1 MSGRTIEIDILLND
15 KTNGR
20 IKGIQKDLQALDKQA
35 ERLNQR
41 IKAVGLQKFAATLR
55 LIDRVTEPA
64 SRINSLLKK
73 IAGGTYR
80 VTMRLNDSALAG
92 IRKIESAL
100 LRISGRAYNI
110 AVNVKGAAM
119 NKLNGMMSGALMG
132 AGVFAPMAGMMGVG
146 YGVGN
151 AISSAASFEQQMSK
165 VQAIRQL
172 SKDSAEMKA
181 LTQQAKDL
189 GMQTAWTR
197 QQVGEAQ
204 YYQALAGWETP
215 QILKATPHML
225 NLASAGGM
233 DLGAASDMLT
243 DAMTAFGLKA
253 TDQYTN
259 AKGQAIDLP
268 EYFADMFAKVQA
280 SSNTDLYQ
288 LKEATKYS
296 ASTIGTMFANIGGQE
311 GVQARTE
318 AARQMLIMAGL
329 MANAGIKGSM
339 AGTGINTIFN
349 RLAGEN
355 RNTHFAEKLLGL
367 EHAAENGNMLM
378 PLDFIKAFRNKIQ
391 GGMSVDDFLQVAE
404 ELSGEKIH
412 ADTRRKINSTIE
424 NALKNGGKLG
434 SSDMLKIGSMMAGLE
449 NAPKLMAMV
458 FQDIEAL
465 EAKMNN
471 VEGTAGQMAETM
483 LDNLAGSFTKL
494 GSAWDAFQQDLFTGT
509 AGDGL
514 RNFVDALTEILTRA
528 NNLFKDGI
536 QIADF
541 GKIIGDVV
549 GRLKDKVME
558 LDGIGSLLA
567 GGALV
572 MGLKKIISLGQSA
585 LNVFKGVGAAGATA
599 LGGAAAKGAAGAAAV
614 GTMTIHANVVNL
626 NGAVRGG
633 YGYGGG
639 GRGGYGYGGG
649 AAGAAASPMAAM
661 IAAQKQFDKA
671 NAQFLA
677 AQAKRDAKWG
687 KVEQLFAAGKSD
699 SQLARARAT
708 ARKFDETRY
717 LPALERQQAA
727 QKALVAAR
735 VNAYNEEIAR
745 QKQMIALARDEAA
758 AAKSARWANIKSAGA
773 GGAAFAGLFSLLDVM
788 SLKSANAERL
798 AAAPEEQRAQIVR
811 ENRKAEW
818 EAGAGAAGS
827 IFGAAAGAALGSVA
841 GPMGTMIGGMIGS
854 MIGETIGKWFGRNNE
869 NSDKPPQGAKDY
881 YGFNEQLELGD
892 SARRRRL
899 DAEEAARRPYEALH
913 VLDSARRRKLDLQ
926 EAETRKQL
934 ERFEKIDRKHGVL
947 SPFRY
952 ESASLA
958 RANEYYQQQATNLDK
973 ATAKVLPALGGLIS
987 KYLDVGNA
995 VSQKAAQDFYQQG
1008 TSGTADAKPTSALS
1022 AMLEN
1027 LFFSRTQ
1034 AAELTPEQ
1042 QMQMA
1047 AMEGGTVA
1055 SKVAAPFEMT
1065 EAGMPPEMP
1074 DITSMTEQIYSD
1086 LEALQEG
1093 VSEVFS
1099 GFGEQIT
1106 EQLTTAFEGVGET
1119 FATFGTTITEGLT
1132 STFDGV
1138 NEMFATFGTTISE
1151 GLTAT
1156 FTGAGEQF
1164 AQFGTM
1170 ISEGMMSAQ
1179 TAAESSMMAIQTVFT
1194 TTKDTIQA
1202 AWGEL
1207 PGFFAS
1213 VFSGLGGA
1221 AAAAGSAIYSGL
1233 TSVIG
1238 AVIGAWESAAA
1249 TVRGIIASIS
1259 AAASSVASMIPSIGG
1274 GGNVPAHAEGGFI
1287 TSPELALIG
1296 ERGAELILPLTD
1308 KERSHELLRQA
1319 SGVLGLN
1326 SEEDGYSISSGG
1338 SGGSGSIS
1346 ISVGGVTVNFEVSGS
1361 DSTDIMEAIKEN
1373 LQEIGDKVAAQISKS
1388 VGNVFQNQMVVA

>member
-1 MSGRTIEIDILLND
+1 MAGRTIEIDVILND
-15 KTNGR
+15 KTNGGV
-20 IKGIQKDLQALDKQA
+20 KGIQKELLAMDKA
-35 ERLNQR
+35 AARLANR
-41 IKAVGLQKFAATLR
+41 FKSFSTQKYMATMR

-64 SRINSLLKK
+64 SRIQRLLQK
-73 IAGGTYR
+73 IAGGAWQ
-80 VTMRLNDSALAG
+80 VSFKVADGALAG

-100 LRISGRAYNI
+100 LRITGRAWSV
-110 AVNVKGAAM
+110 AVNVGGTAM

-151 AISSAASFEQQMSK
+151 AISSAASFEQEMSR

-172 SKDSAEMKA
+172 SKDSQDMKDMYA
-181 LTQQAKDL
+181 LAKKL
-189 GMQTAWTR
+189 GMETAWTR
-197 QQVGEAQ
+197 QQVAEGMR
-204 YYQALAGWETP
+204 YQALAGWETP

-243 DAMTAFGLKA
+243 DAMTALGIKA
-253 TDQYTN
+253 TDRFQN
-259 AKGQAIDLP
+259 AQGKWIDEP

-318 AARQMLIMAGL
+318 AARQMLVMAGL

-536 QIADF
+536 DIADF

-549 GRLKDKVME
+549 SRLKNKFLE

-599 LGGAAAKGAAGAAAV
+599 LGGTAAKGAAGAAAGMSV
-614 GTMTIHANVVNL
+614 STMNVKAGVVNL
-626 NGAVRGG
+626 AGAVK
-633 YGYGGG
+633 GGG
-639 GRGGYGYGGG
+639 VGGVAGTAGK
-649 AAGAAASPMAAM
+649 GAAALTPLAL
-661 IAAQKQFDKA
+661 AQKQYDKA
-671 NAQFLA
+671 NAQMLA
-677 AQAKRDAKWG
+677 AQNKRIESWNRVG
-687 KVEQLFAAGKSD
+687 QLRAMGMGGAQLLTAARA
-699 SQLARARAT
+699 SQLSLESYSAARAQFVQSEKALITARAT
-708 ARKFDETRY
+708 AYK
-717 LPALERQQAA
+717 
-727 QKALVAAR
+727 
-735 VNAYNEEIAR
+735 EEIAR
-745 QKQMIALARDEAA
+745 QKQMTALAREQQST
-758 AAKSARWANIKSAGA
+758 AKFTTRMSAA
-773 GGAAFAGLFSLLDVM
+773 GGAAAFAGLFSLLDVM

-798 AAAPEEQRAQIVR
+798 AAAPEEQRAQIAR
-811 ENRKAEW
+811 ENRQAEW
-818 EAGAGAAGS
+818 EASVGGLGSVVGAGL
-827 IFGAAAGAALGSVA
+827 GAALGSLA
-841 GPMGTMIGGMIGS
+841 GPMGTMIGGIVGS
-854 MIGETIGKWFGRNNE
+854 AIGEKLGQYFGDKGAEREVVRDGVNKTVLGKEIDSFL
-869 NSDKPPQGAKDY
+869 KPDFSFGAKQTSEKTFESFAKFDEQALAWN
-881 YGFNEQLELGD
+881 GSAGKAAQTATQEVRSLEQQLEKD
-892 SARRRRL
+892 FQTWKT
-899 DAEEAARRPYEALH
+899 DF
-913 VLDSARRRKLDLQ
+913 KFQ
-926 EAETRKQL
+926 N
-934 ERFEKIDRKHGVL
+934 
-947 SPFRY
+947 
-952 ESASLA
+952 A
-958 RANEYYQQQATNLDK
+958 RAKDFSKQWQFNSSGHDYYQQEAK
-973 ATAKVLPALGGLIS
+973 AKWNRIYRGGNEHS
-987 KYLDVGNA
+987 GGGGGGSFDEHW
-995 VSQKAAQDFYQQG
+995 
-1008 TSGTADAKPTSALS
+1008 GTAGVKPISALS

-1027 LFFSRTQ
+1027 IFFSRT
-1034 AAELTPEQ
+1034 AAAALPSEYASP
-1042 QMQMA
+1042 QMA
-1047 AMEGGTVA
+1047 TT
-1055 SKVAAPFEMT
+1055 APTQITAPEII
-1065 EAGMPPEMP
+1065 PPE
-1074 DITSMTEQIYSD
+1074 TSPIDEWFNFD
-1086 LEALQEG
+1086 
-1093 VSEVFS
+1093 
-1099 GFGEQIT
+1099 
-1106 EQLTTAFEGVGET
+1106 GVGERLSDLG
-1119 FATFGTTITEGLT
+1119 AQITDGLSSIMNGAYET
-1132 STFDGV
+1132 VSALG
-1138 NEMFATFGTTISE
+1138 ATISE
-1151 GLTAT
+1151 G
-1156 FTGAGEQF
+1156 FSEMVTGTSEIFAGFGEMVTSGLSA
-1164 AQFGTM
+1164 AQ
-1170 ISEGMMSAQ
+1170 S
-1179 TAAESSMMAIQTVFT
+1179 AAEGALSSIQSVFT
-1194 TTKDTIQA
+1194 SAKDSVQA

-1207 PGFFAS
+1207 PGFFS
-1213 VFSGLGGA
+1213 GVFSGLGGA
-1221 AAAAGSAIYSGL
+1221 AAAAGAAIYSGL

-1249 TVRGIIASIS
+1249 TVSSIIATIS
-1259 AAASSVASMIPSIGG
+1259 AAASSVAGMIPSIGG
-1274 GGNVPAHAEGGFI
+1274 GSISAHAEGGFI

-1308 KERSHELLRQA
+1308 KERSRELLRQA

-1326 SEEDGYSISSGG
+1326 SEEDGYSISGGSSGG
-1338 SGGSGSIS
+1338 GSMSV
-1346 ISVGGVTVNFEVSGS
+1346 SVGGITVNFEINGS
-1361 DSTDIMEAIKEN
+1361 DSTDIMEAIKGN
-1373 LQEIGDKVAAQISKS
+1373 IQEIGDKVAAQISKE
-1388 VGNVFQNQMVVA
+1388 VRNVFQNQAVVA

>member
-1 MSGRTIEIDILLND
+1 MAGRTIEIDVILND
-15 KTNGR
+15 KTNGKV
-20 IKGIQKDLQALDKQA
+20 KGIQKDLQALDKQA

-55 LIDRVTEPA
+55 LIDKVSDPA

-80 VTMRLNDSALAG
+80 VTMRINDSALAG

-100 LRISGRAYNI
+100 LRISGRAWNV
-110 AVNVKGAAM
+110 AVNVGGTAM
-119 NKLNGMMSGALMG
+119 NKINGLMSGALMG
-132 AGVFAPMAGMMGVG
+132 AGMFAPMAGMMGVG

-280 SSNTDLYQ
+280 SSNTGSYQ

-318 AARQMLIMAGL
+318 AARQMLIMTGL

-471 VEGTAGQMAETM
+471 VEGTAGQMANDM
-483 LDNLAGSFTKL
+483 LDNLAGSFTRL

-536 QIADF
+536 QISDF

-599 LGGAAAKGAAGAAAV
+599 LGGTAAKGAAGAAAAMSV
-614 GTMTIHANVVNL
+614 STMNVKAGVVNL
-626 NGAVRGG
+626 AGAIK
-633 YGYGGG
+633 GGG
-639 GRGGYGYGGG
+639 GVGGVAGTAGKG
-649 AAGAAASPMAAM
+649 AAGATALTPVALAQQNLAKAR
-661 IAAQKQFDKA
+661 AAQDTA
-671 NAQFLA
+671 LA
-677 AQAKRDAKWG
+677 AAWAAPGVAWRQSALRMAQRQTAQAEA
-687 KVEQLFAAGKSD
+687 
-699 SQLARARAT
+699 
-708 ARKFDETRY
+708 
-717 LPALERQQAA
+717 
-727 QKALVAAR
+727 ALVNAR
-735 VNAYNEEIAR
+735 VAAYNEQIAK
-745 QKQMIALARDEAA
+745 QKEALALAREEAKTTSRFA
-758 AAKSARWANIKSAGA
+758 GMKSAA
-773 GGAAFAGLFSLLDVM
+773 GGAAAFAGLFSLLDVM

-798 AAAPEEQRAQIVR
+798 AAAPEEQRAQIAR
-811 ENRKAEW
+811 ENRQAEW
-818 EAGAGAAGS
+818 EASVGGLGS
-827 IFGAAAGAALGSVA
+827 VVGAAAGAALGSLA

-854 MIGETIGKWFGRNNE
+854 VIGEKLGRFAGEEGAAQEVAVAPKRANVSQNQIEDIIAGRKPGTDKGFDQFGVMDRA
-869 NSDKPPQGAKDY
+869 KPGNWWLAPKAGQNYFGLGDEKHSTDIIKSSKTPTPTGWTPMPELQRGAGHKGWSVERSLEQANKETEQFAAEVHAREKEHWQKMDGMWKDNATALDY
-881 YGFNEQLELGD
+881 YSQQRDKIWSQAQHGGGGDSFTKQGNVAYAGTPTAEQLATEGQVAMPPITPPDTSPIDEWLSNFGAQITD
-892 SARRRRL
+892 GLSSIMDGA
-899 DAEEAARRPYEALH
+899 YET
-913 VLDSARRRKLDLQ
+913 VS
-926 EAETRKQL
+926 
-934 ERFEKIDRKHGVL
+934 
-947 SPFRY
+947 
-952 ESASLA
+952 
-958 RANEYYQQQATNLDK
+958 
-973 ATAKVLPALGGLIS
+973 ALG
-987 KYLDVGNA
+987 A
-995 VSQKAAQDFYQQG
+995 
-1008 TSGTADAKPTSALS
+1008 
-1022 AMLEN
+1022 
-1027 LFFSRTQ
+1027 
-1034 AAELTPEQ
+1034 
-1042 QMQMA
+1042 
-1047 AMEGGTVA
+1047 
-1055 SKVAAPFEMT
+1055 
-1065 EAGMPPEMP
+1065 
-1074 DITSMTEQIYSD
+1074 
-1086 LEALQEG
+1086 
-1093 VSEVFS
+1093 
-1099 GFGEQIT
+1099 
-1106 EQLTTAFEGVGET
+1106 
-1119 FATFGTTITEGLT
+1119 
-1132 STFDGV
+1132 
-1138 NEMFATFGTTISE
+1138 TISE
-1151 GLTAT
+1151 G
-1156 FTGAGEQF
+1156 FSEMVTGASEIFAGFGEMVTSGLSV
-1164 AQFGTM
+1164 AQ
-1170 ISEGMMSAQ
+1170 S
-1179 TAAESSMMAIQTVFT
+1179 AAEGALSMIQSAFT
-1194 TTKDTIQA
+1194 SAKDSVQA

-1207 PGFFAS
+1207 PGFFAG

-1221 AAAAGSAIYSGL
+1221 ASAAGAAIYGGL

-1249 TVRGIIASIS
+1249 TVSSIIATIS
-1259 AAASSVASMIPSIGG
+1259 AAASSVAGMIPSIGG
-1274 GGNVPAHAEGGFI
+1274 GNIPAHAEGGFI
-1287 TSPELALIG
+1287 TSPEIALIG
-1296 ERGAELILPLTD
+1296 ERGAEAIIPLD
-1308 KERSHELLRQA
+1308 GSRRALELFKKT
-1319 SGVLGLN
+1319 GEVLGVD
-1326 SEEDGYSISSGG
+1326 SDGEGYSITGNGVQSSSGG
-1338 SGGSGSIS
+1338 TTVHIDLGGIS
-1346 ISVGGVTVNFEVSGS
+1346 FEINSEQDIVQSVRDKLNDVTELVATQLSKTMAGVH
-1361 DSTDIMEAIKEN
+1361 EN
-1373 LQEIGDKVAAQISKS
+1373 QSLSA
-1388 VGNVFQNQMVVA
+1388 

>member
-280 SSNTDLYQ
+280 SSNTNLYQ
-288 LKEATKYS
+288 LQEATKYS

-391 GGMSVDDFLQVAE
+391 GGMSVDDFMTVAE

-549 GRLKDKVME
+549 GRLKDKAME

-599 LGGAAAKGAAGAAAV
+599 LGGAAAKGAAGAAAGMSV
-614 GTMTIHANVVNL
+614 STMNVKAGVVNL
-626 NGAVRGG
+626 AGAVKGG

-661 IAAQKQFDKA
+661 LAAQKQLDKA
-671 NAQFLA
+671 NAQLLSY
-677 AQAKRDAKWG
+677 QTKRDAKWG
-687 KVEQLFAAGKSD
+687 RVEQLFAAGKSD
-699 SQLARARAT
+699 SQLAQARAT

-745 QKQMIALARDEAA
+745 QKQMIALAREQGQLQRSSIFAGM
-758 AAKSARWANIKSAGA
+758 KSAA
-773 GGAAFAGLFSLLDVM
+773 GGAAAFAGLFSLLDVM

-798 AAAPEEQRAQIVR
+798 AAAPEDQRAQIMI

-818 EAGAGAAGS
+818 EASVGGLGAVV
-827 IFGAAAGAALGSVA
+827 GAAAGAALGSLA
-841 GPMGTMIGGMIGS
+841 GPMGTMIGGIVGS
-854 MIGETIGKWFGRNNE
+854 AIGEKLGQYFG
-869 NSDKPPQGAKDY
+869 DKGAEREVARTSNVSQDEIRKRVAGYKPETPPDY
-881 YGFNEQLELGD
+881 SFGQKPVQTNFDEYGDL
-892 SARRRRL
+892 L
-899 DAEEAARRPYEALH
+899 DAGRRMSHNLATVTTATAKTIEDYGVALENELAAKKAAEDLAWAKSR
-913 VLDSARRRKLDLQ
+913 DFTFQWQGQNSA
-926 EAETRKQL
+926 
-934 ERFEKIDRKHGVL
+934 F
-947 SPFRY
+947 
-952 ESASLA
+952 
-958 RANEYYQQQATNLDK
+958 EYYQQRAAEMAAN
-973 ATAKVLPALGGLIS
+973 PANFIQP
-987 KYLDVGNA
+987 KWGNVA
-995 VSQKAAQDFYQQG
+995 H
-1008 TSGTADAKPTSALS
+1008 
-1022 AMLEN
+1022 
-1027 LFFSRTQ
+1027 
-1034 AAELTPEQ
+1034 AAELNEEQ
-1042 QMQMA
+1042 MAQMA

-1055 SKVAAPFEMT
+1055 SKVMAPFEMT
-1065 EAGMPPEMP
+1065 EAGTPPEMP
-1074 DITSMTEQIYSD
+1074 DITGVTEQIYSD

-1093 VSEVFS
+1093 VGEVFS

-1106 EQLTTAFEGVGET
+1106 EQLTVAFEGVGET

-1151 GLTAT
+1151 GLTTT

-1179 TAAESSMMAIQTVFT
+1179 TAAESSMTAIQTVFT

-1207 PGFFAS
+1207 PAFFAN

-1221 AAAAGSAIYSGL
+1221 AAAAGAAIEAGL
-1233 TSVIG
+1233 TAPIG
-1238 AVIGAWESAAA
+1238 SIIGAWQGAAA
-1249 TVRGIIASIS
+1249 QISSIISSIS
-1259 AAASSVASMIPSIGG
+1259 AQAAAMPSIPTG
-1274 GGNVPAHAEGGFI
+1274 GGNIPAHAEGGFI
-1287 TSPELALIG
+1287 TSPEFALIG

-1346 ISVGGVTVNFEVSGS
+1346 ISVGGVTVNFEINGS
-1361 DSTDIMEAIKEN
+1361 DSTNVMEAIKEN

>member
-1 MSGRTIEIDILLND
+1 MAGRTIEIDVILND
-15 KTNGR
+15 KTNGGV
-20 IKGIQKDLQALDKQA
+20 KGIQKDLQALDKQA

-55 LIDRVTEPA
+55 LIDKVSDPA

-80 VTMRLNDSALAG
+80 VTMRINDSALAG

-100 LRISGRAYNI
+100 LRISGRAWSV

-132 AGVFAPMAGMMGVG
+132 AGMFAPMAGMMGVG

-181 LTQQAKDL
+181 FTQQAKDL

-296 ASTIGTMFANIGGQE
+296 ASTIGTMFANIEGQE

-471 VEGTAGQMAETM
+471 VEGTAGQMANDM
-483 LDNLAGSFTKL
+483 LDNLAGSFTRL

-528 NNLFKDGI
+528 NKLFQDGI
-536 QIADF
+536 DISDF

-549 GRLKDKVME
+549 GRLKDKFME
-558 LDGIGSLLA
+558 LDGIGSMLA

-599 LGGAAAKGAAGAAAV
+599 LGGAAAKGAAGAAAGMSV
-614 GTMTIHANVVNL
+614 STMNVKAGVVNL
-626 NGAVRGG
+626 AGAVK
-633 YGYGGG
+633 GGG
-639 GRGGYGYGGG
+639 VRGVAGTAGKG
-649 AAGAAASPMAAM
+649 AAGAAALTPLALAQQNLAKAR
-661 IAAQKQFDKA
+661 AAQDTA
-671 NAQFLA
+671 LA
-677 AQAKRDAKWG
+677 AAWGAPGVAWRQSALRMAQRQTAQAEA
-687 KVEQLFAAGKSD
+687 
-699 SQLARARAT
+699 
-708 ARKFDETRY
+708 
-717 LPALERQQAA
+717 
-727 QKALVAAR
+727 ALVNAR
-735 VNAYNEEIAR
+735 VAAYNEQIAK
-745 QKQMIALARDEAA
+745 QKQALALAREESAVTSRFA
-758 AAKSARWANIKSAGA
+758 GMKSAA
-773 GGAAFAGLFSLLDVM
+773 GGAAAFAGLFSLLDVM

-798 AAAPEEQRAQIVR
+798 AAAPEEQRAQIAR
-811 ENRKAEW
+811 ENRQAEW
-818 EAGAGAAGS
+818 EASVGGLGS
-827 IFGAAAGAALGSVA
+827 VVGAAAGAALGSMI
-841 GPMGTMIGGMIGS
+841 GPMGTMIGGIVGS
-854 MIGETIGKWFGRNNE
+854 VIGEKLGIIAGDVGAEQEPVAAKTSNVSQSQIEDIVAGRKPGTDKGFDQFGVMDRA
-869 NSDKPPQGAKDY
+869 KPGNWWLAPKAGQNYFGLGDEKHSTDIIKSSKTPTPTDWAPMPELQRGAGHRGWSLERTLEQRQKETEQFAAEVHAREKEHWQKMDGMWKDNATALDY
-881 YGFNEQLELGD
+881 YSQQRDKIWNQAQHGGGGD
-892 SARRRRL
+892 SFAKQGNVAYAGTPTADQL
-899 DAEEAARRPYEALH
+899 ATEGQVAMPPIIPPETSPIDEWLSNLGAQITDGLSSIMDGAYET
-913 VLDSARRRKLDLQ
+913 VS
-926 EAETRKQL
+926 
-934 ERFEKIDRKHGVL
+934 
-947 SPFRY
+947 
-952 ESASLA
+952 
-958 RANEYYQQQATNLDK
+958 
-973 ATAKVLPALGGLIS
+973 ALG
-987 KYLDVGNA
+987 A
-995 VSQKAAQDFYQQG
+995 
-1008 TSGTADAKPTSALS
+1008 
-1022 AMLEN
+1022 
-1027 LFFSRTQ
+1027 
-1034 AAELTPEQ
+1034 
-1042 QMQMA
+1042 
-1047 AMEGGTVA
+1047 
-1055 SKVAAPFEMT
+1055 
-1065 EAGMPPEMP
+1065 
-1074 DITSMTEQIYSD
+1074 
-1086 LEALQEG
+1086 
-1093 VSEVFS
+1093 
-1099 GFGEQIT
+1099 
-1106 EQLTTAFEGVGET
+1106 
-1119 FATFGTTITEGLT
+1119 
-1132 STFDGV
+1132 
-1138 NEMFATFGTTISE
+1138 TISE
-1151 GLTAT
+1151 GFSEML
-1156 FTGAGEQF
+1156 TGASEIFAGFGEMVTSGLSA
-1164 AQFGTM
+1164 AQ
-1170 ISEGMMSAQ
+1170 S
-1179 TAAESSMMAIQTVFT
+1179 AAEGALSMIQSAFT
-1194 TTKDTIQA
+1194 SAKDSVQA

-1207 PGFFAS
+1207 PGFFAGI
-1213 VFSGLGGA
+1213 FSGLGGA
-1221 AAAAGSAIYSGL
+1221 ASAAGAAIYSGL

-1249 TVRGIIASIS
+1249 TVSSIIATIS
-1259 AAASSVASMIPSIGG
+1259 AAASSVAGMIPSIGG
-1274 GGNVPAHAEGGFI
+1274 GVPAHAEGGFI
-1287 TSPELALIG
+1287 TSPEIALIG

-1308 KERSHELLRQA
+1308 KERSRELLRQA

-1326 SEEDGYSISSGG
+1326 SEEDGYSISGGSSGG
-1338 SGGSGSIS
+1338 GSMSV
-1346 ISVGGVTVNFEVSGS
+1346 SVGGITVNFEINGS
-1361 DSTDIMEAIKEN
+1361 DSTDIMEAIKGN
-1373 LQEIGDKVAAQISKS
+1373 IQEIGDKVAAQISKS

>member
-1 MSGRTIEIDILLND
+1 MSGRTIEIDVLIND
-15 KTNGR
+15 KTNGGV
-20 IKGIQKDLQALDKQA
+20 KGIQKELQALDKQA

-55 LIDRVTEPA
+55 LIDKVSDPA

-80 VTMRLNDSALAG
+80 VTMRINDSALAG

-100 LRISGRAYNI
+100 LRISGRAWNV

-119 NKLNGMMSGALMG
+119 NKINGMMSGALMG

-151 AISSAASFEQQMSK
+151 AISSAAGFEQEMSR

-172 SKDSAEMKA
+172 SKDSQDMKDMYA
-181 LTQQAKDL
+181 LAKKL
-189 GMQTAWTR
+189 GMETAWTR
-197 QQVGEAQ
+197 QQVAEGMR
-204 YYQALAGWETP
+204 YQALAGWETP

-471 VEGTAGQMAETM
+471 VEGTAGQMANDM
-483 LDNLAGSFTKL
+483 LDNLAGSFTRL

-536 QIADF
+536 DISDF

-599 LGGAAAKGAAGAAAV
+599 LGGTAAKGAAGAAAV

-639 GRGGYGYGGG
+639 GGRGGYGYGGG

-661 IAAQKQFDKA
+661 LAAQKQFDKT

-687 KVEQLFAAGKSD
+687 KVEQLFAAGGSD

-735 VNAYNEEIAR
+735 V
-745 QKQMIALARDEAA
+745 
-758 AAKSARWANIKSAGA
+758 
-773 GGAAFAGLFSLLDVM
+773 
-788 SLKSANAERL
+788 
-798 AAAPEEQRAQIVR
+798 
-811 ENRKAEW
+811 
-818 EAGAGAAGS
+818 
-827 IFGAAAGAALGSVA
+827 
-841 GPMGTMIGGMIGS
+841 
-854 MIGETIGKWFGRNNE
+854 
-869 NSDKPPQGAKDY
+869 
-881 YGFNEQLELGD
+881 
-892 SARRRRL
+892 
-899 DAEEAARRPYEALH
+899 
-913 VLDSARRRKLDLQ
+913 
-926 EAETRKQL
+926 
-934 ERFEKIDRKHGVL
+934 
-947 SPFRY
+947 
-952 ESASLA
+952 
-958 RANEYYQQQATNLDK
+958 
-973 ATAKVLPALGGLIS
+973 
-987 KYLDVGNA
+987 
-995 VSQKAAQDFYQQG
+995 
-1008 TSGTADAKPTSALS
+1008 
-1022 AMLEN
+1022 
-1027 LFFSRTQ
+1027 
-1034 AAELTPEQ
+1034 
-1042 QMQMA
+1042 
-1047 AMEGGTVA
+1047 
-1055 SKVAAPFEMT
+1055 
-1065 EAGMPPEMP
+1065 
-1074 DITSMTEQIYSD
+1074 
-1086 LEALQEG
+1086 
-1093 VSEVFS
+1093 
-1099 GFGEQIT
+1099 
-1106 EQLTTAFEGVGET
+1106 
-1119 FATFGTTITEGLT
+1119 
-1132 STFDGV
+1132 
-1138 NEMFATFGTTISE
+1138 
-1151 GLTAT
+1151 
-1156 FTGAGEQF
+1156 
-1164 AQFGTM
+1164 
-1170 ISEGMMSAQ
+1170 
-1179 TAAESSMMAIQTVFT
+1179 
-1194 TTKDTIQA
+1194 
-1202 AWGEL
+1202 
-1207 PGFFAS
+1207 
-1213 VFSGLGGA
+1213 
-1221 AAAAGSAIYSGL
+1221 
-1233 TSVIG
+1233 
-1238 AVIGAWESAAA
+1238 
-1249 TVRGIIASIS
+1249 
-1259 AAASSVASMIPSIGG
+1259 
-1274 GGNVPAHAEGGFI
+1274 
-1287 TSPELALIG
+1287 
-1296 ERGAELILPLTD
+1296 
-1308 KERSHELLRQA
+1308 
-1319 SGVLGLN
+1319 
-1326 SEEDGYSISSGG
+1326 
-1338 SGGSGSIS
+1338 
-1346 ISVGGVTVNFEVSGS
+1346 
-1361 DSTDIMEAIKEN
+1361 
-1373 LQEIGDKVAAQISKS
+1373 
-1388 VGNVFQNQMVVA
+1388 

>member
-1 MSGRTIEIDILLND
+1 VAGRTIEIDVILND
-15 KTNGR
+15 KTNGKV
-20 IKGIQKDLQALDKQA
+20 KGIQKDLQALDKQA

-55 LIDRVTEPA
+55 LIDKVSDPA

-80 VTMRLNDSALAG
+80 VTMRINDSALAG

-100 LRISGRAYNI
+100 LRISGRAWSV

-243 DAMTAFGLKA
+243 DAMTALGIKA
-253 TDQYTN
+253 TDRFQN
-259 AKGQAIDLP
+259 AQGKWIDEP

-280 SSNTDLYQ
+280 VSNTDLYQ

-355 RNTHFAEKLLGL
+355 RNTHFAERLLGL
-367 EHAAENGNMLM
+367 EHASENGNMLM

-536 QIADF
+536 DIADF

-558 LDGIGSLLA
+558 LDGIGSMLA

-599 LGGAAAKGAAGAAAV
+599 LGGTAAKGAAGAAAGMSV
-614 GTMTIHANVVNL
+614 STMNVKAGVVNL
-626 NGAVRGG
+626 AGAVK
-633 YGYGGG
+633 GGG
-639 GRGGYGYGGG
+639 GGVAGTAGK
-649 AAGAAASPMAAM
+649 GAAALTPVALAQQNLAKAR
-661 IAAQKQFDKA
+661 AAQDTA
-671 NAQFLA
+671 LA
-677 AQAKRDAKWG
+677 AAWAAPGVAWRQSALRMAQAR
-687 KVEQLFAAGKSD
+687 
-699 SQLARARAT
+699 T
-708 ARKFDETRY
+708 AQAET
-717 LPALERQQAA
+717 
-727 QKALVAAR
+727 ALVNAR
-735 VNAYNEEIAR
+735 VAAYNEQIAK
-745 QKQMIALARDEAA
+745 QKQALALAREESAVTSRFA
-758 AAKSARWANIKSAGA
+758 GMKSAA
-773 GGAAFAGLFSLLDVM
+773 GGAAAFAGLFSLLDVM

-798 AAAPEEQRAQIVR
+798 AAAPEEQRAQIAR

-818 EAGAGAAGS
+818 EASVGGLGS
-827 IFGAAAGAALGSVA
+827 VVGAAAGAALGSMI
-841 GPMGTMIGGMIGS
+841 GPMGTMIGGIIGS
-854 MIGETIGKWFGRNNE
+854 VIGEKLGRFAGEEGAEREVTRTSNVSQDEIRKRVAGYKSETPPDYSFGQKPVQTNFDEYGDLFTAGRRMSHNLATVTTATAKTIEDYGVALENE
-869 NSDKPPQGAKDY
+869 LAAKKAAEDLAWAKSRDFTFQWQGQNSA
-881 YGFNEQLELGD
+881 F
-892 SARRRRL
+892 
-899 DAEEAARRPYEALH
+899 
-913 VLDSARRRKLDLQ
+913 
-926 EAETRKQL
+926 
-934 ERFEKIDRKHGVL
+934 
-947 SPFRY
+947 
-952 ESASLA
+952 
-958 RANEYYQQQATNLDK
+958 EYYQQRAAEMAAN
-973 ATAKVLPALGGLIS
+973 PANFIQP
-987 KYLDVGNA
+987 KWGNVA
-995 VSQKAAQDFYQQG
+995 H
-1008 TSGTADAKPTSALS
+1008 
-1022 AMLEN
+1022 
-1027 LFFSRTQ
+1027 
-1034 AAELTPEQ
+1034 AAELNEEQ
-1042 QMQMA
+1042 MAQMA

-1055 SKVAAPFEMT
+1055 SKVAAPFT
-1065 EAGMPPEMP
+1065 LPEAGMPPEMP

-1106 EQLTTAFEGVGET
+1106 EQLTTAFEGVGEI
-1119 FATFGTTITEGLT
+1119 FANFGTTITEGLT
-1132 STFDGV
+1132 T
-1138 NEMFATFGTTISE
+1138 
-1151 GLTAT
+1151 T

-1170 ISEGMMSAQ
+1170 ISEGMTSAQ
-1179 TAAESSMMAIQTVFT
+1179 TAAESSMTAIQTTFT

-1207 PGFFAS
+1207 PGFFAN

-1221 AAAAGSAIYSGL
+1221 ASAAGAAIEAGL
-1233 TSVIG
+1233 TAPIG
-1238 AVIGAWESAAA
+1238 SIIGAWQGAAA
-1249 TVRGIIASIS
+1249 QISSIISSIS
-1259 AAASSVASMIPSIGG
+1259 AQAAAMPSIPTG
-1274 GGNVPAHAEGGFI
+1274 GGNIPAHAEGGFI

-1296 ERGAELILPLTD
+1296 EKGAELILPLTD
-1308 KERSHELLRQA
+1308 KERSRELLRQA

-1326 SEEDGYSISSGG
+1326 SEEDGYSISGGSSGG
-1338 SGGSGSIS
+1338 GSMSV
-1346 ISVGGVTVNFEVSGS
+1346 SVGGITVNFEINGS
-1361 DSTDIMEAIKEN
+1361 DSTDIMEAIKGN
-1373 LQEIGDKVAAQISKS
+1373 IQEIGDKVAAQISKS
-1388 VGNVFQNQMVVA
+1388 VGNIFQNQMVVA

>member
-1 MSGRTIEIDILLND
+1 MSGRTIEIDVLIND
-15 KTNGR
+15 KTNGGV
-20 IKGIQKDLQALDKQA
+20 KGIQKELQALDKQA

-55 LIDRVTEPA
+55 LIDKVSDPA

-80 VTMRLNDSALAG
+80 VTMRINDSALAG

-100 LRISGRAYNI
+100 LRISGRAWNV

-119 NKLNGMMSGALMG
+119 NKINGMMSGALMG

-151 AISSAASFEQQMSK
+151 AISSAAGFEQEMSR

-172 SKDSAEMKA
+172 SKDSQDMKDMYA
-181 LTQQAKDL
+181 LAKKL
-189 GMQTAWTR
+189 GMETAWTR
-197 QQVGEAQ
+197 QQVAEGMR
-204 YYQALAGWETP
+204 YQALAGWETP

-471 VEGTAGQMAETM
+471 VEGTAGQMANDM
-483 LDNLAGSFTKL
+483 LDNLAGSFTRL

-536 QIADF
+536 DISDF

-599 LGGAAAKGAAGAAAV
+599 LGGTAAKGAAGAAAV

-639 GRGGYGYGGG
+639 GGRGGYGYGGG

-661 IAAQKQFDKA
+661 LAAQKQFDKT

-687 KVEQLFAAGKSD
+687 KVEQLFAAGGSD

-745 QKQMIALARDEAA
+745 QKQMIALAREQNQLQRPSIFAGM
-758 AAKSARWANIKSAGA
+758 KSAA
-773 GGAAFAGLFSLLDVM
+773 GGAAAFAGLFSLLDVM

-798 AAAPEEQRAQIVR
+798 AAAPEDQRAQIAR

-818 EAGAGAAGS
+818 EASVGGLGAVVGAGL
-827 IFGAAAGAALGSVA
+827 GAALGSLA
-841 GPMGTMIGGMIGS
+841 GPMGTMIGGIVGS
-854 MIGETIGKWFGRNNE
+854 VIGEKLGIIAGDVGAEQEPVVTKTSNVSQSQIEDIIAGRKPGTDKGFDQFAELGRPKSGNWLVNPKPGQNYFGYGE
-869 NSDKPPQGAKDY
+869 KGTDITHELDMPKGWKPMPELRRGAGHQGWSLERTLEQRQKETEQFAAEVHAREKEHWQKMDGMWKDNATALDY
-881 YGFNEQLELGD
+881 YSQQRDKIWSQAQHGGGGDSFAKQGNVAYAGTPTAEQL
-892 SARRRRL
+892 
-899 DAEEAARRPYEALH
+899 
-913 VLDSARRRKLDLQ
+913 
-926 EAETRKQL
+926 
-934 ERFEKIDRKHGVL
+934 
-947 SPFRY
+947 
-952 ESASLA
+952 
-958 RANEYYQQQATNLDK
+958 AT
-973 ATAKVLPALGGLIS
+973 
-987 KYLDVGNA
+987 
-995 VSQKAAQDFYQQG
+995 
-1008 TSGTADAKPTSALS
+1008 
-1022 AMLEN
+1022 
-1027 LFFSRTQ
+1027 
-1034 AAELTPEQ
+1034 
-1042 QMQMA
+1042 
-1047 AMEGGTVA
+1047 EGQVA
-1055 SKVAAPFEMT
+1055 
-1065 EAGMPPEMP
+1065 MPPIIPPE
-1074 DITSMTEQIYSD
+1074 TSSIDEWLSN
-1086 LEALQEG
+1086 
-1093 VSEVFS
+1093 
-1099 GFGEQIT
+1099 FGAQ
-1106 EQLTTAFEGVGET
+1106 
-1119 FATFGTTITEGLT
+1119 ITEGL
-1132 STFDGV
+1132 SSIMDGAYETV
-1138 NEMFATFGTTISE
+1138 SALGATISE
-1151 GLTAT
+1151 GFSEMLTGASEI
-1156 FTGAGEQF
+1156 FTGFSDMVSSGLSA
-1164 AQFGTM
+1164 AQ
-1170 ISEGMMSAQ
+1170 S
-1179 TAAESSMMAIQTVFT
+1179 AAESALATIQSAFT
-1194 TTKDTIQA
+1194 SAKDSVQA

-1207 PGFFAS
+1207 PGFFS
-1213 VFSGLGGA
+1213 GVFSGLGGA
-1221 AAAAGSAIYSGL
+1221 ASAAGAAIYGGL

-1249 TVRGIIASIS
+1249 TVSSIIATIS
-1259 AAASSVASMIPSIGG
+1259 AAASSVAGMIPSIGG
-1274 GGNVPAHAEGGFI
+1274 GGGVPAHAEGGFI
-1287 TSPELALIG
+1287 TSPEFALIG

-1308 KERSHELLRQA
+1308 KERSQELLRQA

-1326 SEEDGYSISSGG
+1326 SEEDGYSISGGSSGG
-1338 SGGSGSIS
+1338 GSMSV
-1346 ISVGGVTVNFEVSGS
+1346 SVGGITVNFEINGS
-1361 DSTDIMEAIKEN
+1361 DSTNVMEAIKEN